1 MPDVLV
7 IVSNSMEV
15 LNMMLLKFVAR
26 IALGVVV
33 GGVIKTIAHG
43 GGAIVGRDNV
53 RNAIKNEED
62 NVRGRF
68 NDLKVTDND
77 SKFYD

>member
-1 MPDVLV
+1 
-7 IVSNSMEV
+7 
-15 LNMMLLKFVAR
+15 MLLKFVVG

-33 GGVIKTIAHG
+33 GGVVKTIAHG
-43 GGAIVGRDNV
+43 GGVIVGRYNV
-53 RNAIKNEED
+53 RNAIGKEED

-77 SKFYD
+77 PKFYD